1 MFTKTLIERCL
12 NKKYFLSN
20 ETEKREACA
29 QVERTTMEIW
39 KKIFEHMSWIQL
51 WNISQMIS
59 LTLIVKLRK
68 LVKYFTDESSSIFY
82 QKFSSKTQQDHV
94 SRFSS
99 IRSFNF
105 IVLALSDSNIMRN
118 SSFMKISTLMLHNI
132 NPTTILNKELHLP
145 CRDRF

>member
-1 MFTKTLIERCL
+1 MHRLRELRWKNER
-12 NKKYFLSN
+12 
-20 ETEKREACA
+20 
-29 QVERTTMEIW
+29 
-39 KKIFEHMSWIQL
+39 KIFEHMSWIQL

-132 NPTTILNKELHLP
+132 NPTTIFNKELHLP